1 MLTSDKTFDKTLVE
15 VDEEKVKRL
24 IYKIIVAETKNIKS
38 GEKNDQQMAQTIRKM
53 IEEEVKCY

>member
-1 MLTSDKTFDKTLVE
+1 MNTILTSDKPLIE
-15 VDEEKVKRL
+15 VDEAKVKRL

>member
-1 MLTSDKTFDKTLVE
+1 MLTSEKPLVE
-15 VDEEKVKRL
+15 VDEDKVKRL

-53 IEEEVKCY
+53 IEEEIKCY